1 MLPQVASP
9 GSKSQ
14 PVDVQIRYTTMHGAL
29 LRADGHTRPAG
40 LDEIEALFG
49 EYVLNTM
56 MEKYGRWID
65 ITVPQGVV
73 VTAHVNGRVYTVHV
87 VSVDAATAD
96 FLVDTDA
103 GTITLPVNAPMFSL
117 VDALNTAT
125 QHEPHATAA
134 TAPIHR
140 CRCWSRRGGEIVVVI
155 LPGVGKREIAM
166 ENAAA
171 HPELREIFNKVREA
185 ETEAHRWNGNTPPT
199 NKAFVDL
206 SDDEIESLVGRK
218 PLPELRPITT
228 RPLQLSHTA
237 WGTNPAA

>member
-1 MLPQVASP
+1 
-9 GSKSQ
+9 
-14 PVDVQIRYTTMHGAL
+14 
-29 LRADGHTRPAG
+29 
-40 LDEIEALFG
+40 
-49 EYVLNTM
+49 
-56 MEKYGRWID
+56 
-65 ITVPQGVV
+65 
-73 VTAHVNGRVYTVHV
+73 
-87 VSVDAATAD
+87 
-96 FLVDTDA
+96 
-103 GTITLPVNAPMFSL
+103 
-117 VDALNTAT
+117 
-125 QHEPHATAA
+125 
-134 TAPIHR
+134 
-140 CRCWSRRGGEIVVVI
+140 
-155 LPGVGKREIAM
+155 M